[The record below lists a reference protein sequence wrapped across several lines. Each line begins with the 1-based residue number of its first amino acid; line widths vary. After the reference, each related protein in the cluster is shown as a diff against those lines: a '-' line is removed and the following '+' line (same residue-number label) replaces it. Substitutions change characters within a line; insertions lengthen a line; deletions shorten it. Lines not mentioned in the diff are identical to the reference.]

1 MWSVLQRDSEEEEF
15 AVPEGWEV
23 VEVNE
28 DNFPQYVNQVWTA
41 KEQDIFTTH
50 LSINCN
56 YKIFLQIGHLL
67 NEATVEKMKKNL
79 VRFILKGRSPSED
92 VGTAGEEKYQILR
105 KTDEGDFHL
114 PEVIWRKKKK
124 I

>member
-1 MWSVLQRDSEEEEF
+1 M
-15 AVPEGWEV
+15 
-23 VEVNE
+23 
-28 DNFPQYVNQVWTA
+28 
-41 KEQDIFTTH
+41 
-50 LSINCN
+50 
-56 YKIFLQIGHLL
+56 QIGHLL

-114 PEVIWRKKKK
+114 PEVI
-124 I
+124 